1 MPKKPHQGPGFW
13 SEIKRRG
20 VHRVVTMYAAT
31 AFIIMDAVDIMLP
44 RLGLPEWT
52 VTLVIVLL
60 IAGLPIA
67 IILSWIFDIT
77 SHGVV
82 KTEPFEAVEPSDDE
96 HKIRRRRFRL
106 SDGVIAL
113 LLAVVVILI
122 YPRIFHTGRYALPR
136 GMRGNISIAVMP
148 FKNMTGDTLFNL
160 WQEGLQNLMITS
172 LSNSQELS
180 VRQYETM
187 NSILKTQSKVNY
199 ASMTPSLAGELA
211 RKLDANTVISGSM
224 YNSAGKLRITA
235 NILDA
240 STEEIYKSYE
250 MEGDREDDF
259 FALSDSL
266 SLLIRNFLEIRNIE
280 QQQNFDLKNVFTSSA
295 DAYKLYLLGYN
306 CHSRLDY
313 EGAAD
318 YYGRAI
324 EVDSNFVSAMMK
336 LAYVYGDTRQ
346 AERSKYWAYKAFDQ
360 IGRLTPDMQF
370 LVKAVKATVDKKPYE
385 QITNLEQYLEVYP
398 QSMNILYTLG
408 WVNFNMERWPEA
420 IVAFEKSHELF
431 KKIDQNSWAWS
442 YLLLG
447 RAYHFTGEHKK
458 EQKIFTE
465 GKESWPDQKLSF
477 DYWQAVCAVSQGDSA
492 DASYYLDEIRKM
504 TEQYGW
510 PEANRLLWYA
520 GVYEWGESNEKAE
533 QYLREALLLRPGD
546 EMITYDL
553 AEFLISKEIN
563 LDEGMELIR
572 PLVEK
577 YPENVTYLYT
587 YGMGLYKMEK
597 YREAEEVLQKSWELR
612 PYYDHQHFTL
622 LKKVNDLVN
631 RG

>member
-1 MPKKPHQGPGFW
+1 MLKKPVQGPGFW

-77 SHGVV
+77 PHGVV
-82 KTEPFEAVEPSDDE
+82 KTEPVEAAESSEEE
-96 HKIRRRRFRL
+96 HKSSRRRFRL
-106 SDGVIAL
+106 SDGIIAIL
-113 LLAVVVILI
+113 LVMVAALV
-122 YPRIFHTGRYALPR
+122 YPRIVHTGRYILPR
-136 GMRGNISIAVMP
+136 KMRGNISIAVMP
-148 FKNMTGDTLFNL
+148 FKNMTGDTVFNL
-160 WQEGLQNLMITS
+160 WQEGLQNLLITS

-187 NSILKTQSKVNY
+187 NSILKTQAKANY
-199 ASMTPSLAGELA
+199 ASMTPSLAGEMA

-224 YNSAGKLRITA
+224 YNSAGKVRITA

-295 DAYKLYLLGYN
+295 EAYKLYLLGYN

-313 EGAAD
+313 EGAVE
-318 YYGRAI
+318 YYSSAI
-324 EVDSNFVSAMMK
+324 EADSNFVSAMMK

-370 LVKAVKATVDKKPYE
+370 LVKAVKATVDKEPYE
-385 QITNLEQYLEVYP
+385 QIANLEQYLEIYP

-408 WVNFNMERWPEA
+408 WVNFNMERWSEA
-420 IVAFEKSHELF
+420 IAAFEKSHDLF

-442 YLLLG
+442 YILLG
-447 RAYHFTGEHKK
+447 RAYHFTDEHKK
-458 EQKIFTE
+458 EQKIFNE
-465 GKESWPDQKLSF
+465 GKEAWPDQKLSF
-477 DYWQAVCAVSQGDSA
+477 DYWQATCAVSLGDSA
-492 DASYYLDEIRKM
+492 NASYYLDEIRKM
-504 TEQYGW
+504 TERYGW

-520 GVYEWGESNEKAE
+520 GVYEWGESYEKAE
-533 QYLREALLLRPGD
+533 RYLREALLLRPGD
-546 EMITYDL
+546 EMVTYDL
-553 AEFLISKEIN
+553 AEFLISKDIN
-563 LDEGMELIR
+563 LEEGMELIR

-577 YPENVTYLYT
+577 YPENVPYLYT
-587 YGMGLYKMEK
+587 FGMGLYKMEK
-597 YREAEEVLQKSWELR
+597 YREAEETLQKSWELR
-612 PYYDHQHFTL
+612 PYFDYQHYTL

-631 RG
+631 R

>member
-77 SHGVV
+77 PHGVV
-82 KTEPFEAVEPSDDE
+82 KTEPIEAVKSSDDE
-96 HKIRRRRFRL
+96 HKTRRRRFRL
-106 SDGVIAL
+106 SDGIIVILLVVVAAL
-113 LLAVVVILI
+113 L
-122 YPRIFHTGRYALPR
+122 YPRIFHTGRYILPR
-136 GMRGNISIAVMP
+136 KMRGNISIAVMP

-160 WQEGLQNLMITS
+160 WQEGLQNLLITS
-172 LSNSQELS
+172 LSNSQELT

-187 NSILKTQSKVNY
+187 NSILRTQAKVNY
-199 ASMTPSLAGELA
+199 ASMTPSLAGEMA

-295 DAYKLYLLGYN
+295 EAYKLYLLGYN

-318 YYGRAI
+318 YYSRAI
-324 EVDSNFVSAMMK
+324 EADSNFVSAMMK

-385 QITNLEQYLEVYP
+385 QIANLEQYLEIYP

-408 WVNFNMERWPEA
+408 WVNFNMERWSEA
-420 IVAFEKSHELF
+420 IAAFEKSHDLF

-442 YLLLG
+442 YILLG

-458 EQKIFTE
+458 EQKIFNE
-465 GKESWPDQKLSF
+465 GKEAWPDQKLSF
-477 DYWQAVCAVSQGDSA
+477 DYWQATCAVSLGDSA
-492 DASYYLDEIRKM
+492 NASYYLDEIRKM
-504 TEQYGW
+504 TERYGW

-520 GVYEWGESNEKAE
+520 GVYEWGESYEKAE
-533 QYLREALLLRPGD
+533 RYLREALLLRPGD
-546 EMITYDL
+546 EMVTYDL
-553 AEFLISKEIN
+553 AEFLISKDIN
-563 LDEGMELIR
+563 LEEGMELIR

-577 YPENVTYLYT
+577 YPENVPYLYT
-587 YGMGLYKMEK
+587 FGMGLYKMER
-597 YREAEEVLQKSWELR
+597 YREAEEALQKSWELR
-612 PYYDHQHFTL
+612 PYFDHQHYTL
-622 LKKVNDLVN
+622 LKKVNDLVK
-631 RG
+631 R